1 MVSVSTCAMYLA
13 SAVVSLSKQM
23 KITGFRAQWCCGCTK
38 KKQQKKRFRWK
49 QRESYSTSGSRRW
62 AHLWW
67 SCKKKYR
74 NHQIDE
80 ELLKYPHVLLRLAEA
95 DTWIH
100 REGLGEGGA
109 GIQADHKCSL
119 LKEKGCMSAVTSGAG
134 RQAAAALWF
143 VLSSLCFL
151 LNKNQR
157 KKNDNVKYVSL
168 YSKFGM
174 AQL

>member
-38 KKQQKKRFRWK
+38 KK
-49 QRESYSTSGSRRW
+49 
-62 AHLWW
+62 
-67 SCKKKYR
+67 KKKSALGGNSASR
-74 NHQIDE
+74 I
-80 ELLKYPHVLLRLAEA
+80 RLAAAEDELIFGEA
-95 DTWIH
+95 VKEIQKPPNWRGASEIPARVAVTGRGRHLNTPWGFG
-100 REGLGEGGA
+100 RGGA
-109 GIQADHKCSL
+109 GIQADHKRSL

-134 RQAAAALWF
+134 RLAAAALWF
-143 VLSSLCFL
+143 VISSLCFL

-168 YSKFGM
+168 FSKFGM